1 MKTRSVVAVGSALMF
16 AALPASA
23 EDLPPPPFI
32 SAVAISGGQI
42 DAAVA
47 QLDDL
52 ADALMKK
59 TGIPGMAVAVV
70 KDGKTVY
77 AKGFGIRRVG
87 ASDKV
92 DADTVFQLAS
102 LSKAVA
108 GTVVAHEVGAGTV
121 NWETP
126 VIDHLPW
133 FRLKDQWVSEHVTI
147 ADLMSHRSGLPDHGG
162 DNLEDIGFDRRAVLE
177 RLRFLPL
184 DPFRISYAY
193 TNFGFTA
200 GAEAVAVAAG
210 KDWATLSED
219 ALYTPLGMTS
229 TSSRFADFN
238 ARANKA
244 VNHVPVNGSFVHK
257 YQREPDAQ
265 SPAGGVSSSANDMA
279 RWMAMALQD
288 GTYQGKPIIDPKALL
303 PAISA
308 QMISSPSPAVA
319 ARPGFYGYGFNVS
332 INPAGRVQLSHSGA
346 FSSGAATAF
355 TMLPSAGVG
364 IVVLTNAWPLGAPE
378 TLAAEFTDLV
388 QFGKIERDWLAAYGP
403 RLMAV
408 NRPTGSLVGKERPS
422 NPAPAARLSDYV
434 GTYSSDYYGNLEIV
448 RSGEE
453 LAVRLG
459 PAAKQYK
466 LAHWDGDAFT
476 FEPSSENETDG
487 SISLATFKKQART
500 FSAVTIEYLDENG
513 LGTFV
518 RK

>member
-1 MKTRSVVAVGSALMF
+1 MKTPSFVAVGSALIF
-16 AALPASA
+16 VALPARA
-23 EDLPPPPFI
+23 ENLPPPPFI
-32 SAVAISGGQI
+32 SAVPISDRQV

-47 QLDDL
+47 RLDGL
-52 ADALMKK
+52 ADALMKE

-87 ASDKV
+87 APDKV

-102 LSKAVA
+102 MSKAIA

-121 NWETP
+121 SWETP
-126 VIDHLPW
+126 VIRHLPW
-133 FRLKDQWVSEHVTI
+133 FRLQDPWVSEHVTI

-177 RLRFLPL
+177 RLRLLPL

-219 ALYTPLGMTS
+219 ALYKPLGMTS
-229 TSSRFADFN
+229 TSSRFVDYDK
-238 ARANKA
+238 RANKA
-244 VNHVPVNGSFVHK
+244 VNHVPVNGSFAPK
-257 YQREPDAQ
+257 YQRKPDAQ
-265 SPAGGVSSSANDMA
+265 APAGGVSSSVNDIA
-279 RWMAMALQD
+279 RWMAMVLQG
-288 GTYQGKPIIDPKALL
+288 GTYAGKLVIDPQALL
-303 PAISA
+303 PTISA
-308 QMISSPSPAVA
+308 EMISSPSPAVS

-355 TMLPSAGVG
+355 TLLPSAGVG

-378 TLAAEFTDLV
+378 ALAAEFTDLV
-388 QFGKIERDWLAAYGP
+388 QFGEIERDWLAAYGP
-403 RLMAV
+403 RLTAV
-408 NRPTGSLVGKERPS
+408 NRPAGSLAGKERPG
-422 NPAPAARLSDYV
+422 NPAPAARLADYV
-434 GTYSSDYYGNLEIV
+434 GTYRSDYYGTLKIV
-448 RSGEE
+448 RSGEG

-459 PAAKQYK
+459 PAATQYT
-466 LAHWDGDAFT
+466 LEHWDGDAFT

-487 SISLATFKKQART
+487 SISLATFHKDAAS
-500 FSAVTIEYLDENG
+500 FGAVTIEHLNQNG
-513 LGTFV
+513 LGTFA
-518 RK
+518 RE

>member
-1 MKTRSVVAVGSALMF
+1 MKTRSLLAVGSALMF
-16 AALPASA
+16 AALPAKA

-32 SAVAISGGQI
+32 SAVPVADGQI

-47 QLDDL
+47 QLDGL
-52 ADALMKK
+52 ADSLMSK

-87 ASDKV
+87 TPDKV

-102 LSKAVA
+102 VSKAVA

-121 NWETP
+121 SWETP
-126 VIDHLPW
+126 VIKHLPW

-162 DNLEDIGFDRRAVLE
+162 DNLEDIGYDRRGVLE
-177 RLRFLPL
+177 RLRLLPL

-219 ALYTPLGMTS
+219 ALYKPLGMNS
-229 TSSRFADFN
+229 TSSRFADFDK
-238 ARANKA
+238 RANKA
-244 VNHVPVNGSFVHK
+244 VNHILVAGSYVHK

-265 SPAGGVSSSANDMA
+265 SPAGGVSSSVNDMA
-279 RWMAMALQD
+279 RWMAMVLEG
-288 GTYQGKPIIDPKALL
+288 GTYEGKPIIDPKALL

-308 QMISSPSPAVA
+308 EMISSHSPAAA
-319 ARPGFYGYGFNVS
+319 ARPSFYGYGFNVS
-332 INPAGRVQLSHSGA
+332 VSPAGRVQLSHSGA

-364 IVVLTNAWPLGAPE
+364 IIVLTNAWPVGAPE

-388 QFGKIERDWLAAYGP
+388 QFGKIERDWLAAYAP
-403 RLMAV
+403 RLTPV
-408 NRPTGSLVGKERPS
+408 NLPTGSLVGKERPS
-422 NPAPAARLSDYV
+422 NPAPAAKLSDYV
-434 GTYSSDYYGNLEIV
+434 GTYSSDYYGNLEII
-448 RSGEE
+448 RSGEG

-459 PAAKQYK
+459 PAAKQYA

-476 FEPSSENETDG
+476 FEPSSENATDG
-487 SISLATFKKQART
+487 SISLTTFKKQAT
-500 FSAVTIEYLDENG
+500 SVTAVTIEYLDENG
-513 LGTFV
+513 LGTFA

>member
-16 AALPASA
+16 AALPARA

-32 SAVAISGGQI
+32 SAVPISGGQI
-42 DAAVA
+42 DAAVT
-47 QLDDL
+47 QLDGH

-87 ASDKV
+87 APDKV

-102 LSKAVA
+102 LSKAIA
-108 GTVVAHEVGAGTV
+108 GTVVAHEVGARTV
-121 NWETP
+121 SWETP
-126 VIDHLPW
+126 VIEHLPW
-133 FRLKDQWVSEHVTI
+133 FRLQDPWVSEHVTI

-162 DNLEDIGFDRRAVLE
+162 DKLEDIGFDRRAVLE
-177 RLRFLPL
+177 RLRLLPL

-210 KDWATLSED
+210 KDWATLSEE
-219 ALYTPLGMTS
+219 ALYKPLGMTS
-229 TSSRFADFN
+229 TSSRFADFDK
-238 ARANKA
+238 RANKA
-244 VNHVPVNGSFVHK
+244 VNHVPVNGSYVHK

-265 SPAGGVSSSANDMA
+265 APAGGVSSSVNDMA
-279 RWMAMALQD
+279 RWMAMVLQD
-288 GTYQGKPIIDPKALL
+288 GTYEGKPVIAPKALL

-308 QMISSPSPAVA
+308 QMISSPSPAID

-332 INPAGRVQLSHSGA
+332 ITPAGRVQLSHSGA

-355 TMLPSAGVG
+355 TLLPSAGVG
-364 IVVLTNAWPLGAPE
+364 IIVLTNAWPVGAPE
-378 TLAAEFTDLV
+378 TLAAEFSDLV

-408 NRPTGSLVGKERPS
+408 NRPEGSLVGKERPS
-422 NPAPAARLSDYV
+422 NPAPAAKLSDYV
-434 GTYSSDYYGNLEIV
+434 GTYSSNYYGKLEIV
-448 RSGEE
+448 RSGEG

-459 PAAKQYK
+459 PAAKQYA

-487 SISLATFKKQART
+487 SISLATFNKEAAG
-500 FSAVTIEYLDENG
+500 FGAVTIEYLNENG
-513 LGTFV
+513 LGTFA

>member
-1 MKTRSVVAVGSALMF
+1 MKTHWIVAVGSVMMF
-16 AALPASA
+16 AALPARA
-23 EDLPPPPFI
+23 EDIPPPPFI
-32 SAVAISGGQI
+32 SAIAISDAQI

-47 QLDDL
+47 QLDGL
-52 ADALMKK
+52 ADTLMKQ
-59 TGIPGMAVAVV
+59 TGIPGMAVAAV

-87 ASDKV
+87 APDKV
-92 DADTVFQLAS
+92 DANTVFQLAS

-121 NWETP
+121 SWETP
-126 VIDHLPW
+126 VIKHLPW
-133 FRLKDQWVSEHVTI
+133 FRLKDQWVSEHATI

-162 DNLEDIGFDRRAVLE
+162 DNLEDIGFDRREVLE
-177 RLRFLPL
+177 RLRLLTL

-193 TNFGFTA
+193 TNFGFAA
-200 GAEAVAVAAG
+200 GAEAVAAAAG

-219 ALYTPLGMTS
+219 ALYKPLGMSS
-229 TSSRFADFN
+229 TSSRFADFDR
-238 ARANKA
+238 RANQA
-244 VNHVPVNGSFVHK
+244 VNHVPVNGNFAHK

-265 SPAGGVSSSANDMA
+265 SPAGGVSSSVNDMA
-279 RWMAMALQD
+279 RWMAMVLQN
-288 GTYQGKPIIDPKALL
+288 GSYEGKPVIDAKALL

-308 QMISSPSPAVA
+308 QMISSPSPAAA
-319 ARPGFYGYGFNVS
+319 ARPGFYGFGFNVS

-364 IVVLTNAWPLGAPE
+364 IIVLTNAWPLGAPE
-378 TLAAEFTDLV
+378 ALAAEFTDLV

-403 RLMAV
+403 RVAAV
-408 NRPTGSLVGKERPS
+408 NRPTGSLIGKERPS
-422 NPAPAARLSDYV
+422 NPAPAATLSDYV
-434 GTYSSDYYGNLEIV
+434 GTYGNDYYGNLDIV
-448 RSGEE
+448 RSGEG

-459 PAAKQYK
+459 PAAKQYA

-487 SISLATFKKQART
+487 SISLATFKKQAAS
-500 FSAVTIEYLDENG
+500 FGAVTIEYLDGSG
-513 LGTFV
+513 LGTFA

>member
-1 MKTRSVVAVGSALMF
+1 MKKLSVVAVGSALMF

-32 SAVAISGGQI
+32 SAVAISDGQI
-42 DAAVA
+42 DAAVTR
-47 QLDDL
+47 LDSL
-52 ADALMKK
+52 AEALMKK

-70 KDGKTVY
+70 KEGKTVY

-87 ASDKV
+87 APDKV

-108 GTVVAHEVGAGTV
+108 GTVVAHEVGAGRV
-121 NWETP
+121 SWETP
-126 VIDHLPW
+126 VIEYLPW
-133 FRLKDQWVSEHVTI
+133 FRLKDPWVSEHVTI

-162 DNLEDIGFDRRAVLE
+162 DNLEDIGFDRRAVME
-177 RLRFLPL
+177 RLRLLPL

-193 TNFGFTA
+193 TNFGFTS
-200 GAEAVAVAAG
+200 GAEAVAVSAG

-219 ALYTPLGMTS
+219 ALYKPLGMAS
-229 TSSRFADFN
+229 TSSRFADFDT
-238 ARANKA
+238 RANKV
-244 VNHVPVNGSFVHK
+244 VNHVPVNGSFAPK
-257 YQREPDAQ
+257 YQRQPDAQ
-265 SPAGGVSSSANDMA
+265 SPAGGVSSSVNDMA
-279 RWMAMALQD
+279 RWMAMVLEG
-288 GTYQGKPIIDPKALL
+288 GTYEGKPIIDAEALL

-308 QMISSPSPAVA
+308 QMISGPSSAVA

-364 IVVLTNAWPLGAPE
+364 IIVLTNAWPLGAPE
-378 TLAAEFTDLV
+378 ALAAEFTDLV
-388 QFGKIERDWLAAYGP
+388 QFGKIERDWLAAYGA
-403 RLMAV
+403 RLAAV
-408 NRPTGSLVGKERPS
+408 NRPTGSLVGKERPR

-434 GTYSSDYYGNLEIV
+434 GTYSSDYYGTLDIV
-448 RSGEE
+448 RSGEG

-459 PAAKQYK
+459 PAGKPYK

-476 FEPSSENETDG
+476 FEPSSENATDG
-487 SISLATFKKQART
+487 SISLATFKKQASS
-500 FSAVTIEYLDENG
+500 FGSVTLESLDENG
-513 LGTFV
+513 LGTFA

>member
-1 MKTRSVVAVGSALMF
+1 MF
-16 AALPASA
+16 AVLPANA
-23 EDLPPPPFI
+23 EDLPPPPYI
-32 SAVAISGGQI
+32 SAVAIPDGQI
-42 DAAVA
+42 DAAVN
-47 QLDDL
+47 QLDGL
-52 ADALMKK
+52 ADAVMKK

-70 KDGKTVY
+70 RDGKTVY
-77 AKGFGIRRVG
+77 AKGFGIREVG
-87 ASDKV
+87 EPGKV

-121 NWETP
+121 SWETP
-126 VIDHLPW
+126 VIKHLPW

-162 DNLEDIGFDRRAVLE
+162 DILEDIGFDRRAVLE
-177 RLRFLPL
+177 RLRLLPL

-210 KDWATLSED
+210 KDWAALSED
-219 ALYTPLGMTS
+219 VLYTPLGMTS
-229 TSSRFADFN
+229 TSSRFADFDK
-238 ARANKA
+238 RANKA
-244 VNHVPVNGSFVHK
+244 VNHVRVNGSFVHK

-265 SPAGGVSSSANDMA
+265 SPAGGVSSSVNDMA
-279 RWMAMALQD
+279 RWMAMVLQG
-288 GTYQGKPIIDPKALL
+288 GTYAGTPVIDPTALL
-303 PAISA
+303 PAVLA
-308 QMISSPSPAVA
+308 ETISSPSPAVV

-364 IVVLTNAWPLGAPE
+364 IIVLTNAWPLGAPE
-378 TLAAEFTDLV
+378 ALAAEFTDLV

-403 RLMAV
+403 RLMVV
-408 NRPTGSLVGKERPS
+408 NRPLGSLVGKERPS
-422 NPAPAARLSDYV
+422 NPASAARLSDYV
-434 GTYSSDYYGNLEIV
+434 GTYQSDYYGSLDIV
-448 RSGEE
+448 RSGEG

-459 PAAKQYK
+459 PAAKQYA

-476 FEPSSENETDG
+476 FEPSSENATDG
-487 SISLATFKKQART
+487 SISLATFHKEGT
-500 FSAVTIEYLDENG
+500 GVGAVTIEYLDENG
-513 LGTFV
+513 LGTFA

>member
-1 MKTRSVVAVGSALMF
+1 MKTRSLLAVGSALMF

-23 EDLPPPPFI
+23 EDLPPPPFV
-32 SAVAISGGQI
+32 SAVAIPDGQI
-42 DAAVA
+42 DTAVA
-47 QLDDL
+47 QLDGL
-52 ADALMKK
+52 ADAVMKK
-59 TGIPGMAVAVV
+59 SGIPGMAVAVV

-77 AKGFGIRRVG
+77 AKGFGIRKVG
-87 ASDKV
+87 APDKV

-121 NWETP
+121 SWETP
-126 VIDHLPW
+126 IIKHLPW

-162 DNLEDIGFDRRAVLE
+162 DNLEDIGFDPHAVLE
-177 RLRFLPL
+177 RLRLLPL

-219 ALYTPLGMTS
+219 ALYKPLGMAS
-229 TSSRFADFN
+229 TSSRFADFDR
-238 ARANKA
+238 RANKA
-244 VNHVPVNGSFVHK
+244 VNHVPVNSSFTHK

-265 SPAGGVSSSANDMA
+265 SPAGGVSSSVNDMA
-279 RWMAMALQD
+279 RWMAMVLQD
-288 GTYQGKPIIDPKALL
+288 GSYEGKQVIDPKALL

-308 QMISSPSPAVA
+308 QMISSASPAVA

-364 IVVLTNAWPLGAPE
+364 IIVLTNAWPLGAPE
-378 TLAAEFTDLV
+378 ALTAEFSELV

-403 RLMAV
+403 RVAAV
-408 NRPTGSLVGKERPS
+408 NRPMGSLVGKQRPS
-422 NPAPAARLSDYV
+422 NPIPAAPLSDYV
-434 GTYSSDYYGNLEIV
+434 GTYSSDYYGNLDIV
-448 RSGEE
+448 RIGEG

-459 PAAKQYK
+459 PAAKQYA

-476 FEPSSENETDG
+476 FEPSSENATDG
-487 SISLATFKKQART
+487 SISLATFTKRGT
-500 FSAVTIEYLDENG
+500 SFGAVTIEYLDENG
-513 LGTFV
+513 LGTFG